1 MVLFLLD
8 TLFSGSEVT
17 GILSWLVF
25 KQKEGTVKHDKTKT
39 RTRQNQKK
47 KKLFVYLE
55 LNSCCRTARLRP
67 LIRHP
72 PRTSNGSPSQRPQ
85 YTSASA
91 WYARK
96 AEGGPLTTST
106 AQSYDEP
113 TTPIFIQHGNGA
125 SVGPG
130 RERTASVLPVMQVM
144 R

>member
-96 AEGGPLTTST
+96 AEGGHSPRAPHRVMMSPRHPYLFNMVTEQVSVQGES
-106 AQSYDEP
+106 AQP
-113 TTPIFIQHGNGA
+113 A
-125 SVGPG
+125 CC
-130 RERTASVLPVMQVM
+130 L
-144 R
+144 